1 MHFILNKYRF
11 CKVAAQA
18 SLAVSIAILLIACD
32 SKESTEIGVY
42 SGRHYNTDKQ
52 LYDRFT
58 QETGIQVK
66 LLEAKDD
73 ALIQRLAKEGADS
86 PADVLILADAARLD
100 RATGMDLFQP
110 IESETLNRSV
120 PADLRDSKNR
130 WFGFTRRLRAPMFNT
145 EKVKANEV
153 SRYQDLAAPALKG
166 RLCLR
171 NRRSVYNQ
179 SLVAFMLDTRG
190 EQETTQWIQGMVANL
205 AQPVFSSDTPMIRAV
220 AQGDCGVALAN
231 SYYLGRMQAGDKG
244 DADLALSSK
253 VSVRWPDP
261 VHVNITGGGVT
272 RASRNP
278 DAARRFLEFL
288 SSDQAQ
294 EGYATANHE
303 YPLRDLGNNPVVKAW
318 GPLQPA
324 AVSAQR
330 LGELNAKA
338 VELMAANGWQ

>member
-110 IESETLNRSV
+110 IESERS
-120 PADLRDSKNR
+120 
-130 WFGFTRRLRAPMFNT
+130 T
-145 EKVKANEV
+145 
-153 SRYQDLAAPALKG
+153 G
-166 RLCLR
+166 RFRPIC
-171 NRRSVYNQ
+171 
-179 SLVAFMLDTRG
+179 
-190 EQETTQWIQGMVANL
+190 
-205 AQPVFSSDTPMIRAV
+205 
-220 AQGDCGVALAN
+220 
-231 SYYLGRMQAGDKG
+231 
-244 DADLALSSK
+244 
-253 VSVRWPDP
+253 
-261 VHVNITGGGVT
+261 
-272 RASRNP
+272 
-278 DAARRFLEFL
+278 
-288 SSDQAQ
+288 
-294 EGYATANHE
+294 ATA
-303 YPLRDLGNNPVVKAW
+303 RTAGS
-318 GPLQPA
+318 
-324 AVSAQR
+324 VSHAGCGR
-330 LGELNAKA
+330 RCS
-338 VELMAANGWQ
+338 MPRR

>member
-1 MHFILNKYRF
+1 MHFILNKCRF

-18 SLAVSIAILLIACD
+18 SLAVSIGILLIACD
-32 SKESTEIGVY
+32 RMESTAIGGVY
-42 SGRHYNTDKQ
+42 SGRHYNTDRQ

-58 QETGIQVK
+58 QGTGIQVK
-66 LLEAKDD
+66 LLDAKDD

-130 WFGFTRRLRAPMFNT
+130 RFGFTRRLRAPMFNA

-153 SRYQDLAAPALKG
+153 SRYEDLAAPALKG
-166 RLCLR
+166 RLSLR

-190 EQETTQWIQGMVANL
+190 EQEMTQWIQGMGANV
-205 AQPVFSSDTPMIRAV
+205 AQPVLSSDTHMVGAV
-220 AQGDCGVALAN
+220 AQGDYGVALAN

-253 VSVRWPDP
+253 VS
-261 VHVNITGGGVT
+261 
-272 RASRNP
+272 
-278 DAARRFLEFL
+278 
-288 SSDQAQ
+288 
-294 EGYATANHE
+294 
-303 YPLRDLGNNPVVKAW
+303 
-318 GPLQPA
+318 
-324 AVSAQR
+324 AQR

-338 VELMAANGWQ
+338 VELMAANRWQ

>member
-1 MHFILNKYRF
+1 MHFILNKYRVL
-11 CKVAAQA
+11 KVAAQS
-18 SLAVSIAILLIACD
+18 SLAVSIGILLIACG
-32 SKESTEIGVY
+32 SKGPREIGVY
-42 SGRHYNTDKQ
+42 SGRHYNTDKR

-73 ALIQRLAKEGADS
+73 ALIQRLAKEGEDS

-110 IESETLNRSV
+110 VESETLNQSV

-130 WFGFTRRLRAPMFNT
+130 WFGFTRRLRAPMFNP
-145 EKVKANEV
+145 EKVTANEV
-153 SRYQDLAAPALKG
+153 GRYEDLAAPGLKG

-190 EQETTQWIQGMVANL
+190 ENETTEWIQGMVANL

-244 DADLALSSK
+244 DADLALSRK

-272 RASRNP
+272 RASRNL
-278 DAARRFLEFL
+278 DDARRFLEFL

-294 EGYATANHE
+294 DGYATANHE
-303 YPLRDLGNNPVVKAW
+303 YPLRSLSNNPVVKAW
-318 GPLQPA
+318 GPFQPA

>member
-1 MHFILNKYRF
+1 M
-11 CKVAAQA
+11 
-18 SLAVSIAILLIACD
+18 
-32 SKESTEIGVY
+32 
-42 SGRHYNTDKQ
+42 
-52 LYDRFT
+52 
-58 QETGIQVK
+58 K

-130 WFGFTRRLRAPMFNT
+130 WFGFTRRLRAPMFNA

-153 SRYQDLAAPALKG
+153 SRYEDLAAPALKG

-205 AQPVFSSDTPMIRAV
+205 AQPVFSSDTPMIRSV

-231 SYYLGRMQAGDKG
+231 SYYLS
-244 DADLALSSK
+244 LI
-253 VSVRWPDP
+253 
-261 VHVNITGGGVT
+261 HI
-272 RASRNP
+272 
-278 DAARRFLEFL
+278 
-288 SSDQAQ
+288 
-294 EGYATANHE
+294 
-303 YPLRDLGNNPVVKAW
+303 
-318 GPLQPA
+318 
-324 AVSAQR
+324 
-330 LGELNAKA
+330 
-338 VELMAANGWQ
+338 

>member
-1 MHFILNKYRF
+1 MHFIVNKYRF
-11 CKVAAQA
+11 CKVAAQF
-18 SLAVSIAILLIACD
+18 SLAVSIGVLLMACG
-32 SKESTEIGVY
+32 SRKATEIGVY
-42 SGRHYNTDKQ
+42 SGRHYNTDKR

-58 QETGIQVK
+58 QETGIEVK

-73 ALIQRLAKEGADS
+73 ALIQRLAKEGTDS

-110 IESETLNRSV
+110 VASETLKRSV

-130 WFGFTRRLRAPMFNT
+130 WFGFTRRLRAPMFNP
-145 EKVKANEV
+145 EKVTANEV
-153 SRYQDLAAPALKG
+153 SRYEDLAAPGLKG

-179 SLVAFMLDTRG
+179 SLVAFMIDTRG
-190 EQETTQWIQGMVANL
+190 EPETTQWIRGMVANL

-220 AQGDCGVALAN
+220 AQSDCGVALAN

-294 EGYATANHE
+294 DGYATANHE
-303 YPLRDLGNNPVVKAW
+303 YPLRDLGDNPVVKAW
-318 GPLQPA
+318 GPFKPA

>member
-1 MHFILNKYRF
+1 MHFILNKTRS

-18 SLAVSIAILLIACD
+18 SLAVSIGILLIACG
-32 SKESTEIGVY
+32 SKGPREIGVY
-42 SGRHYNTDKQ
+42 SGRHYNTDKR

-73 ALIQRLAKEGADS
+73 ALIQRLAKEGEDS

-110 IESETLNRSV
+110 VESETLNQSV

-130 WFGFTRRLRAPMFNT
+130 WFGFTRRLRAPMFNPV
-145 EKVKANEV
+145 KVKPDEV
-153 SRYQDLAAPALKG
+153 SRYEDLAAPGLKG

-190 EQETTQWIQGMVANL
+190 ENETTEWIQGMVANL

-244 DADLALSSK
+244 DADLALSRK

-272 RASRNP
+272 RASRNL
-278 DAARRFLEFL
+278 DDARRFLEFL

-294 EGYATANHE
+294 DGYATANHE
-303 YPLRDLGNNPVVKAW
+303 YPLRSLSNNPVVKAW
-318 GPLQPA
+318 GPFQPA
-324 AVSAQR
+324 AVAAQR

>member
-1 MHFILNKYRF
+1 MHFILNKNHS

-18 SLAVSIAILLIACD
+18 SLAVSIGILLIACG
-32 SKESTEIGVY
+32 SKKSTEIGVY

-73 ALIQRLAKEGADS
+73 ALIQRLAKEGENS

-110 IESETLNRSV
+110 VASETLKQSV

-130 WFGFTRRLRAPMFNT
+130 WFGFTRRLRAPMFNP
-145 EKVKANEV
+145 EKVTANEV
-153 SRYQDLAAPALKG
+153 SRYEDLAAPTLKG

-171 NRRSVYNQ
+171 NRRSVYNP

-244 DADLALSSK
+244 DADLALSRK

-272 RASRNP
+272 RASRNL
-278 DAARRFLEFL
+278 DDARRFLEFL

-294 EGYATANHE
+294 DGYATANHE
-303 YPLRDLGNNPVVKAW
+303 YPLRSLSNNPVVKAW
-318 GPLQPA
+318 GPFQPA

>member
-1 MHFILNKYRF
+1 MHFILNKCRF

-18 SLAVSIAILLIACD
+18 SLAVSIGILLIACD
-32 SKESTEIGVY
+32 RMESTAIGGVY
-42 SGRHYNTDKQ
+42 SGRHYNTDRQ

-58 QETGIQVK
+58 QGTGIQVK
-66 LLEAKDD
+66 LLDAKDD

-130 WFGFTRRLRAPMFNT
+130 WFGFTRRLRAPMFNA

-153 SRYQDLAAPALKG
+153 SRYEDLAAPALKG
-166 RLCLR
+166 RLSLR
-171 NRRSVYNQ
+171 NRRSVYHQ
-179 SLVAFMLDTRG
+179 SLVAFMLDTAG
-190 EQETTQWIQGMVANL
+190 EQEMTQWIQGMMANV
-205 AQPVFSSDTPMIRAV
+205 AQPVFSSDTPMVGAV
-220 AQGDCGVALAN
+220 AQGDYGVALAN

-253 VSVRWPDP
+253 VS
-261 VHVNITGGGVT
+261 
-272 RASRNP
+272 
-278 DAARRFLEFL
+278 
-288 SSDQAQ
+288 
-294 EGYATANHE
+294 
-303 YPLRDLGNNPVVKAW
+303 
-318 GPLQPA
+318 
-324 AVSAQR
+324 AQR

-338 VELMAANGWQ
+338 VELMAANRWQ